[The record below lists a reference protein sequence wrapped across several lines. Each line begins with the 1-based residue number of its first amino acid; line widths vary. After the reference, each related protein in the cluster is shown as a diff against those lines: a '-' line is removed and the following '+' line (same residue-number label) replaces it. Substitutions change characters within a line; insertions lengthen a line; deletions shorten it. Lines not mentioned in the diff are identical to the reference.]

1 MEKPP
6 PRDQTGFEIDQSR
19 FSNSPSGES
28 LEYLAL
34 LRDKKCYKPLST
46 SSYVSAGC
54 NYALKQYFAIFLKN
68 GDNKGSKPLSTSSY
82 VSAGRNYALKK
93 TTKASNLFQHHHM
106 LVQDTTMH

>member
-34 LRDKKCYKPLST
+34 LNLAAR
-46 SSYVSAGC
+46 
-54 NYALKQYFAIFLKN
+54 
-68 GDNKGSKPLSTSSY
+68 DNKKSTTIIP
-82 VSAGRNYALKK
+82 RLLLLLPK
-93 TTKASNLFQHHHM
+93 
-106 LVQDTTMH
+106 